1 MGSERAVMP
10 RHEMRAAVAFWGSN
24 LEGGGTISNISVSG
38 ALIEPASPSVL
49 PGTPLKLFV
58 NGVEFSSVELSAEV
72 VRTTGAGFAV
82 SFEELGAALGR
93 EAGLRAP
100 ANPRSPGAGPSCT

>member
-1 MGSERAVMP
+1 MGNDRTAMP
-10 RHEMRAAVAFWGSN
+10 RHEMRAAVAFWGSH

-49 PGTPLKLFV
+49 PGTTLKLFV

-72 VRTTGAGFAV
+72 VRTTPSGFAV
-82 SFEELGAALGR
+82 SFDELGPETDRLLH
-93 EAGLRAP
+93 ELLE
-100 ANPRSPGAGPSCT
+100 

>member
-1 MGSERAVMP
+1 MGSARAVMP
-10 RHEMRAAVAFWGSN
+10 RHEMRAAVAFWGTN

-49 PGTPLKLFV
+49 PGTSLKLFV

-72 VRTTGAGFAV
+72 VRTTGSGFAV
-82 SFEELGAALGR
+82 SFDELGAETDRLLR
-93 EAGLRAP
+93 ELL
-100 ANPRSPGAGPSCT
+100 S